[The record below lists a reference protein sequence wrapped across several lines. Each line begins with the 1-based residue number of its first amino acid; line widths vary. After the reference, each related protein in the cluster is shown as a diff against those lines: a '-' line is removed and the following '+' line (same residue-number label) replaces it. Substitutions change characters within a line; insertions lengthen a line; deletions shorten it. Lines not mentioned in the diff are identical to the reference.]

1 MTNELKA
8 EIIAAADRRSRGIPE
23 LQETP
28 YGFVLTIVGLNS
40 DEPEEDAEEDGDE
53 PSLRDEVEQLI
64 ASHHDPDAL
73 NPGNTDY
80 EVLWTDPEGNETYI
94 EIKALWMRCDDCG
107 TRFMPSHGFCAD
119 DTSLC
124 RACAANDAEA
134 HPDEISA
141 TGRSF

>member
-1 MTNELKA
+1 MTPELKA

-40 DEPEEDAEEDGDE
+40 DEPEEDGGEDD

-64 ASHHDPDAL
+64 GMNPDPDAL
-73 NPGNTDY
+73 NPGNQDY

-94 EIKALWMRCDDCG
+94 EIKALWMKCEDCG
-107 TRFMPSHGFCAD
+107 KHFLPSHGFCAD
-119 DTSLC
+119 DMVLC
-124 RACAANDAEA
+124 ASCAAKEAEDK
-134 HPDEISA
+134 PDEIQA